1 VLRQR
6 DTGRTPNFVSQK
18 RRERTQRIQNFL
30 RASTLRL
37 HIEIVESA
45 EFMSKRTDPFFKA
58 HEALRQIHDG
68 NVSMTRDSMLAVLWT
83 FIYVGSGPFT
93 SYEDGERW
101 EAEWLSVA
109 QPEWIDILLNIGL
122 HPPDDIDSVRE
133 IWDLDLQL
141 YMEAIAVRFPLYA
154 LHKIVQAIQEERTR
168 GQVIGQLLGK
178 EYDEAP
184 EWCKTLVR
192 KSDQL
197 SRADILRLVEVLN
210 VVANTEAQ
218 SLLRQPGPRVQQS
231 S

>member
-1 VLRQR
+1 
-6 DTGRTPNFVSQK
+6 
-18 RRERTQRIQNFL
+18 
-30 RASTLRL
+30 
-37 HIEIVESA
+37 
-45 EFMSKRTDPFFKA
+45 MSKRTDPFFKA